1 MKDNNPMSNLIDLF
15 FDPDYVKAISQLN
28 AAADVNKLSDS
39 ELDKMIDLLCGGAK
53 TK

>member
-1 MKDNNPMSNLIDLF
+1 MEGNSPMNNLIDLF
-15 FDPDYVKAISQLN
+15 FNPDYVKAMSQLN
-28 AAADVNKLSDS
+28 TADVNKLSDS

>member
-1 MKDNNPMSNLIDLF
+1 MKDNDSMNNLIDLF
-15 FDPDYVKAISQLN
+15 FNPDYVKVMSQLN
-28 AAADVNKLSDS
+28 TADVDKLSDS